1 MAEHANGGEY
11 LAEVQ
16 AVRDG
21 DLRDKMHTNI
31 KNNVTGA
38 TIGLVAGAMYGAY
51 RKHNIFLTGFIGLL
65 LGGLASYLVMN
76 NE

>member
-1 MAEHANGGEY
+1 MAEPANGGEY

-65 LGGLASYLVMN
+65 LGGLASYLVIN

>member
-1 MAEHANGGEY
+1 MAEPANGGEY

-21 DLRDKMHTNI
+21 DLRDKLHTNI

>member
-1 MAEHANGGEY
+1 MAEPANGGEY

-21 DLRDKMHTNI
+21 DLRNKLHTNI

>member
-1 MAEHANGGEY
+1 MAQPANGGEY

-16 AVRDG
+16 AVRNG
-21 DLRDKMHTNI
+21 DLRDKLHTNI

-65 LGGLASYLVMN
+65 LGGLTSYFVIN

>member
-1 MAEHANGGEY
+1 MAEPANGGEY

-51 RKHNIFLTGFIGLL
+51 RKHNIFLTGFVGLL

>member
-1 MAEHANGGEY
+1 MAQPTNGGEI
-11 LAEVQ
+11 LDEVK
-16 AVRDG
+16 AIRDG
-21 DLRDKMHTNI
+21 DMRDRMHTNI

-51 RKHNIFLTGFIGLL
+51 RKHNIFLTGFIGLV
-65 LGGLASYLVMN
+65 LGGFASYLVIG

>member
-1 MAEHANGGEY
+1 MAEPANGGEY

>member
-1 MAEHANGGEY
+1 MAEPANGGEY

-38 TIGLVAGAMYGAY
+38 TIGVVAGAMYGAY

-65 LGGLASYLVMN
+65 LGGLASYLVIN

>member
-1 MAEHANGGEY
+1 MAEPANGGEY

-21 DLRDKMHTNI
+21 DLRDKLHTNI

-65 LGGLASYLVMN
+65 LGGLASYLVIN

>member
-1 MAEHANGGEY
+1 MAEPANGGEY

-51 RKHNIFLTGFIGLL
+51 RRHNIFLTGFIGLL